1 MGILFD
7 LTPPLLQRLVR
18 RVRGKPSRHIYQGV
32 NTPFDMSALHHGR
45 FASIYDAAYPNDPQ
59 LVGNGNVLRLRAYQ
73 AYLFA
78 EIAMRARGD
87 YLAAGVSYGV
97 IPKVLYELS
106 LRGSGRTFHLIDPLV
121 DQERVG
127 YCNDPALVSKLLD
140 GDPAV
145 RLQLGAIPAVFPLAL
160 PDGLAFAHLNTGDEE
175 AELASLPYLVDHL
188 NPGGVIVLDEYAS
201 QQAASR
207 YDAAATHLGAS
218 VFTLPTG
225 QGVLVKN
232 LADNGWVRCVS
243 ARST

>member
-45 FASIYDAAYPNDPQ
+45 FASIYDAAYRNDPD
-59 LVGNGNVLRLRAYQ
+59 LIGDGNLLRLRAYH

-106 LRGSGRTFHLIDPLV
+106 VRGTGRTFHLVDPLA
-121 DQERVG
+121 DHERAG
-127 YCNDPALVSKLLD
+127 YCKDPALVLALFD

-145 RLQLGAIPAVFPLAL
+145 RLHLSAIPAVFPIAL
-160 PDGLAFAHLNTGDEE
+160 PAGLAFAHLTTGDEE
-175 AELASLPYLVDHL
+175 AELTSLPYLVDNL
-188 NPGGVIVLDEYAS
+188 NPGGVVVIEDYAA
-201 QQAASR
+201 QQIASR
-207 YDAAATHLGAS
+207 YDAAARQAGAS
-218 VFTLPTG
+218 IFTLSTG

-232 LADNGWVRCVS
+232 PETRVS